1 MSDRPIELYL
11 TDIKE
16 AIDKIENYVRRMT
29 FTDFE
34 EDSKTVDAVVRNI
47 EIIGEAAKHIPAEIR
62 LKYVEIPW
70 KQIVGSRS
78 KAIYEYFGIDL
89 EILWKTVTEDIPK
102 LKKQIAKIK
111 V

>member
-1 MSDRPIELYL
+1 MSSRPIKLYL

-16 AIDKIENYVRRMT
+16 TIGKIENYVRQMS
-29 FTDFE
+29 FADFE

-47 EIIGEAAKHIPAEIR
+47 EIIGEAAKHIPADIR

-78 KAIYEYFGIDL
+78 KAISDSFSYISL
-89 EILWKTVTEDIPK
+89 THRSS
-102 LKKQIAKIK
+102 
-111 V
+111 